1 MALWLETIGIVL
13 VIFAGIVLGRR
24 LSGFKGMLGLVGVIF
39 SLAGLVG
46 LIAAKYV
53 VGLTT
58 MPLVGWLTLG
68 RPRFIILALAI
79 TVGTIPLHCR
89 ASHRACRYI
98 ICIMMIIFLLC
109 FTVLPFLAPA
119 VLKEHLSNIITKV
132 DDNGICLQ
140 TRNYT
145 CGPAAAVT
153 AIRKLGLSAE
163 EGEMAV
169 HCRTS
174 PMSGTLAW
182 SICRAIESRYG
193 KDGLECEYRK
203 FETLEQ
209 LRNSG
214 ITMVAI
220 KQTFMVDH
228 WVTVLDVSDKAVIV
242 ADPFWGRRTI
252 TIRAFEEMWR
262 YSGIVLQRTKP
273 QNS

>member
-1 MALWLETIGIVL
+1 
-13 VIFAGIVLGRR
+13 
-24 LSGFKGMLGLVGVIF
+24 
-39 SLAGLVG
+39 
-46 LIAAKYV
+46 
-53 VGLTT
+53 
-58 MPLVGWLTLG
+58 
-68 RPRFIILALAI
+68 
-79 TVGTIPLHCR
+79 
-89 ASHRACRYI
+89 
-98 ICIMMIIFLLC
+98 MIIFLLC
-109 FTVLPFLAPA
+109 FTVLPFLVPA
-119 VLKEHLSNIITKV
+119 VLKEHLSNIVTKV

-273 QNS
+273 QSS